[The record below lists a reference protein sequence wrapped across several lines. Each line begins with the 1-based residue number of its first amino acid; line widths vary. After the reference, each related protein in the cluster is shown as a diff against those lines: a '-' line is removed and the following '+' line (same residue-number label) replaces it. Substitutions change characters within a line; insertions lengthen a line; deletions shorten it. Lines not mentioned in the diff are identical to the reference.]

1 MTKGIDSNYMRTLCV
16 LCVLCG
22 SPLSAFGAAGAEKKP
37 PPRVPVPPKPPPPKD
52 DDMRIGLS
60 PEAIKRAEHF
70 EQLKVFRQAVA
81 GDSKA
86 RQTWNEMKT
95 CERTVLLSELA
106 LNPEDTPER
115 KQALKDLAH
124 VSASDDPKA
133 QGLVALAR
141 VAVADGDGTVRDM
154 ARKALVVRADERTP
168 KILVTAL
175 RAEDQLVRA
184 NAAVAM
190 KAIGGPRI
198 FEVIIE
204 HWKETWG
211 AGPRS
216 NMFVGNM
223 RSYVGDYDISGDSYD
238 PVVRSFLTGVVLDT
252 KVLRV
257 EGDIYY
263 VTIREVTPFENV
275 NPGKDPVAWQDWVK
289 HERARLTDDAN
300 KKRALALTALDGVEE
315 E

>member
-1 MTKGIDSNYMRTLCV
+1 MTVYKQFLCV

-22 SPLSAFGAAGAEKKP
+22 LPFVSAGERP
-37 PPRVPVPPKPPPPKD
+37 PPRAPKPAPPKPND
-52 DDMRIGLS
+52 EDMRIGLS

-70 EQLKVFRQAVA
+70 EQLKTYRLAVS
-81 GDSKA
+81 GDAKA
-86 RQTWNEMKT
+86 RDSWNGLKA
-95 CERTVLLSELA
+95 CERTTLLSDLV

-124 VSASDDPKA
+124 VSPSDDPKA

-141 VAVADGDGTVRDM
+141 VAVADGDGSVRDL
-154 ARKALVVRADERTP
+154 ARKALVVRGDDRTP

-184 NAAVAM
+184 NAAAAM

-211 AGPRS
+211 AGPRA

-223 RSYVGDYDISGDSYD
+223 RSYVADYDISGDSYD
-238 PVVRSFLTGVVLDT
+238 PVVRSFLTGVVLDA
-252 KVLRV
+252 KSLRV

-263 VTIREVTPFENV
+263 ITIREVTPFENV
-275 NPGKDPVAWQDWVK
+275 NVAKDPAAWNEWVK
-289 HERARLTDDAN
+289 QERAKLVEDSK
-300 KKRALALTALDGVEE
+300 KKRALAVSALDGVEE